1 MLTQQLYFQNELH
14 KLIEAEIERRKD
26 NVIAAHQAVGFDFSA
41 YKHQVGIIEG
51 LRLAISL
58 IEDAE
63 TIAKDHY

>member
-1 MLTQQLYFQNELH
+1 MLTQQSYFQNELS

>member
-63 TIAKDHY
+63 TIVKDHY

>member
-51 LRLAISL
+51 LRLALSL

-63 TIAKDHY
+63 TIVKDHY

>member
-1 MLTQQLYFQNELH
+1 MLTQQSYFQNELS

-51 LRLAISL
+51 LRLAMSL

>member
-1 MLTQQLYFQNELH
+1 MLTQQSYFQNELN

-51 LRLAISL
+51 LRLAMSL

>member
-1 MLTQQLYFQNELH
+1 MLTQQSYFQNELH